1 MAGSGDYY
9 LKNGWMTAGWSD
21 NGPWVVNSIGFIPN
35 NGHGY
40 TIAIYS
46 VNNPLYT
53 GINKVEQVARK
64 VSQMLK

>member
-1 MAGSGDYY
+1 
-9 LKNGWMTAGWSD
+9 MTAGWS
-21 NGPWVVNSIGFIPN
+21 NKGPWVVNSIGFIPN